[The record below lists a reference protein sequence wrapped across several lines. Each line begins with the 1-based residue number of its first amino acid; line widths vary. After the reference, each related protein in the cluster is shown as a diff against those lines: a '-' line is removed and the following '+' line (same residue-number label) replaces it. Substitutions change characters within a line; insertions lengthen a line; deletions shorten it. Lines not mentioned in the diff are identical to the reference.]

1 LALPKRTNF
10 IGSVIR
16 EWLSVSYLYREDV
29 FTPIHTGRFV
39 AKEIS
44 VKICNAI
51 KEIQGS
57 NDPEVFVKKLLKDTL
72 KWPIEI
78 DELEEFDF
86 DDLGYDWNSEL
97 EAMGLRSDE
106 GIQDL
111 FQIAKFPGWPL
122 GMFVVRFGSNSIFT
136 KGRGMTTPL
145 RNLLRNLIEKVRPT
159 ASHQTWSQDQL
170 LFMCH
175 HEHEYFQF
183 ARFTNVEGKNLP
195 KLQTFG
201 WGPSDPIRTLCEFN
215 LKHLEYKPGLDYT
228 EAIENIERAFDV
240 QSVTKQFYS
249 DYKSAFANFK
259 SELLEHAGCDDDD
272 EIHRYVQLVFNRF
285 LFLRFIEKKGWLR
298 FGDDGNYLRNLYKS
312 FVDRSLAFYQSGFL
326 PMALKGLVEP
336 GKQKSDVYGEVE
348 LIGGGLFEASKFDSK
363 FSNLP
368 NEMFSP
374 IIGASGLLYRYN
386 FTVQEST
393 PLDVQVAIDPE
404 MIGTM
409 FEELV
414 TDRDGKGAFYTPRV
428 VVSYMC
434 KEGIKSV
441 LGDKTDVDEEKIS
454 QLVDNENTTSIS
466 IQDAKEIR
474 EALDGIKAIDPACG
488 SGAYL
493 LGLLQ
498 ELIKIHENLQ
508 TLSSEFDRSKYDL
521 KLHIISRSIFGADID
536 PFATQIAMV
545 RLWLSLAVESEYP
558 VQLPNLDFNIETG
571 DSLLAPDP
579 SQVDWF
585 RGDLY
590 QQADRLAEKKEIYL
604 SAKTNIESL
613 RKDIKNEEREIRSK
627 LRKNI
632 DFPESVDFRIHF
644 AGVFSKNKGFD
655 LVLANPPYVRQE
667 DIKPSAYKQ
676 RLFSNYDI
684 GKIKPITK
692 KSDLYCY
699 FYIRG
704 FQLLRP
710 GGHHIFICS
719 NTWLDVGFGAPL
731 QNSIG
736 SRFKINLILDSAVER
751 QFSSA
756 DVNTIISFIEKS
768 KPSESNEIS
777 FTSLQSGFEESILRD
792 GLQKTFRKN
801 QQQLISEGFENTKYL
816 GSKWSNYLR
825 APDIYWKIVDQHY
838 DSFVKLKDISSV
850 SRGITSGC
858 DEFFYLNRQE
868 IDNWQIEKRYLKK
881 LMKSST
887 ESKNT
892 IPKESE
898 LTLSVFDCTESK
910 GRLSGTNALKYIQW
924 GEEQQFHKRTTFNSR
939 KRWYSLKERASPDLI
954 LPKSINQ
961 IYRVFKNEMN
971 VIVHQ
976 RLYEC
981 NLFESYSKDL
991 IHSLLNSTLVSFM
1004 LELNARTGLGQG
1016 LLDMTVYEV
1025 ANVLIPNPA
1034 MFNDLPKIDRE
1045 IGLLDEEFCSP
1056 DRLELDKIIF
1066 DKIGLSESEVIQL
1079 YESYRNVVYNR
1090 LGRSTTITNS

>member
-1 LALPKRTNF
+1 MA
-10 IGSVIR
+10 
-16 EWLSVSYLYREDV
+16 ED
-29 FTPIHTGRFV
+29 
-39 AKEIS
+39 IS
-44 VKICNAI
+44 MKICNAI

-201 WGPSDPIRTLCEFN
+201 WGPSDQIRTLCEFN
-215 LKHLEYKPGLDYT
+215 LKHLEYKPGLDYI

-249 DYKSAFANFK
+249 DYKSVFANFK
-259 SELLEHAGCDDDD
+259 SELLEHTGCDDDD
-272 EIHRYVQLVFNRF
+272 ELHRYVQLVFNRF

-298 FGDDGNYLRNLYKS
+298 FGEDGNYLRNLYNS
-312 FVDRSLAFYQSGFL
+312 FVDRGHDFYKAGFL
-326 PMALKGLVEP
+326 PMALKGLVVP
-336 GKQKSDVYGEVE
+336 GEQKSDVYGEVE
-348 LIGGGLFEASKFDSK
+348 LIGGGLFEVSKFDSK

-374 IIGASGLLYRYN
+374 IIGENGLLYRYN

-441 LGDKTDVDEEKIS
+441 LGDKTDVDEEKIGR
-454 QLVDNENTTSIS
+454 LVDNENTTSIS

-498 ELIKIHENLQ
+498 EIIKIHENLQ
-508 TLSSEFDRSKYDL
+508 TLSPKFDRTKYDL
-521 KLHIISRSIFGADID
+521 KLHIISRSIFGVDLD

-545 RLWLSLAVESEYP
+545 RLWLSLAVESQYP

-571 DSLLAPDP
+571 DALLAPDP

-585 RGDLY
+585 MGDLY
-590 QQADRLAEKKEIYL
+590 EQADRLAEKKEIYL
-604 SAKTNIESL
+604 SAKTNIERL
-613 RKDIKNEEREIRSK
+613 REEIKNEETEIRSR
-627 LRKNI
+627 LRKNG

-655 LVLANPPYVRQE
+655 LVLANPPYVRSEEIRFHE
-667 DIKPSAYKQ
+667 DKKVHDSRKKELLKRY
-676 RLFSNYDI
+676 RSCT
-684 GKIKPITK
+684 G

-699 FYIRG
+699 FYERSL
-704 FQLLRP
+704 QLLTST
-710 GGHHIFICS
+710 GIQCIICS
-719 NTWLDVGFGAPL
+719 NTWLDNKMGKSLRDYICSTSSVG
-731 QNSIG
+731 
-736 SRFKINLILDSAVER
+736 LILESEIEK
-751 QFSSA
+751 QFSTA
-756 DVNTIISFIEKS
+756 EVNTIITLIAKNPHKYENTDFINVCEPFARS
-768 KPSESNEIS
+768 SIS
-777 FTSLQSGFEESILRD
+777 GE
-792 GLQKTFRKN
+792 GFRKRSMRFDELKN
-801 QQQLISEGFENTKYL
+801 AELNEKTDFGIKWGATFLRPKEKHDLFIAATQESMKRPKQFLKGSSYLNTGGADAFFIISKYNEL
-816 GSKWSNYLR
+816 ADGINFSSK
-825 APDIYWKIVDQHY
+825 
-838 DSFVKLKDISSV
+838 VKLGKKEENYHGFLEHSMVTPLIKNITKGSSKLLINETDSYCFTP
-850 SRGITSGC
+850 SRELSTHAQAYVRWGEEMGFNKKPALKNKLNWYKPQRDMVNGATLIAPRTFS
-858 DEFFYLNRQE
+858 DRYNIYLNQYKHPSLRFYRLE
-868 IDNWQIEKRYLKK
+868 LV
-881 LMKSST
+881 
-887 ESKNT
+887 ESKNYDRYLPFFYSCFFYYFMELRGNKGLGGGALDFYIT
-892 IPKESE
+892 DMVEWEMPIPLVSDSTFSIFNEAKKEDFGDIRSE
-898 LTLSVFDCTESK
+898 YSNPESIPTNRNSLDFAIAEELGLSRDWVKWIRQETLS
-910 GRLSGTNALKYIQW
+910 
-924 GEEQQFHKRTTFNSR
+924 
-939 KRWYSLKERASPDLI
+939 
-954 LPKSINQ
+954 
-961 IYRVFKNEMN
+961 MM
-971 VIVHQ
+971 
-976 RLYEC
+976 
-981 NLFESYSKDL
+981 
-991 IHSLLNSTLVSFM
+991 LN
-1004 LELNARTGLGQG
+1004 R
-1016 LLDMTVYEV
+1016 
-1025 ANVLIPNPA
+1025 
-1034 MFNDLPKIDRE
+1034 
-1045 IGLLDEEFCSP
+1045 
-1056 DRLELDKIIF
+1056 F
-1066 DKIGLSESEVIQL
+1066 DKAKSSP
-1079 YESYRNVVYNR
+1079 N
-1090 LGRSTTITNS
+1090 

>member
-1 LALPKRTNF
+1 MCVA
-10 IGSVIR
+10 
-16 EWLSVSYLYREDV
+16 ED
-29 FTPIHTGRFV
+29 
-39 AKEIS
+39 IS
-44 VKICNAI
+44 VKIFNAI

-72 KWPIEI
+72 NWPIEI

-201 WGPSDPIRTLCEFN
+201 WGPSDQIRTLCEFN

-259 SELLEHAGCDDDD
+259 SELLEHAGCNDDD

-298 FGDDGNYLRNLYKS
+298 FGDDGNYLRNLYNS

-336 GKQKSDVYGEVE
+336 GKQNSDVYGEVE
-348 LIGGGLFEASKFDSK
+348 LIGGGLFEASIFDSK

-374 IIGASGLLYRYN
+374 IIGVNGLLYRYN

-393 PLDVQVAIDPE
+393 PLDVQIAIDPE

-434 KEGIKSV
+434 KEGLKSI
-441 LGDKTDVDEEKIS
+441 LEDKTDVDKEKIRN
-454 QLVDNENTTSIS
+454 LVDSEQTEAIS
-466 IQDAKEIR
+466 IPDAKKIR

-498 ELIKIHENLQ
+498 EIIKIHENLQ

-521 KLHIISRSIFGADID
+521 KLHIISRSIFGVDLD

-571 DSLLAPDP
+571 DALLAPDP

-585 RGDLY
+585 MQDLY
-590 QQADRLAEKKEIYL
+590 AQADRLAEKKEVYL

-613 RKDIKNEEREIRSK
+613 RDEIKNEEAEISAK
-627 LRKNI
+627 LRQNKDYSN
-632 DFPESVDFRIHF
+632 SVDFRIHF
-644 AGVFSKNKGFD
+644 ANVFSANGGFD

-667 DIKPSAYKQ
+667 DIKPANYKQ
-676 RLFSNYDI
+676 KLFDI
-684 GKIKPITK
+684 YKIGSIQPVER

-699 FYIRG
+699 FYIRAL
-704 FQLLRP
+704 QLLRK
-710 GGHHIFICS
+710 GGLQIFICS
-719 NTWLDVGFGAPL
+719 NTWLDVGFGIKL
-731 QNSIG
+731 QQFLLGNTTIM
-736 SRFKINLILDSAVER
+736 KIMDSAVER

-756 DVNTIISFIEKS
+756 DVNTIISFIGKRNLEDY
-768 KPSESNEIS
+768 EVE
-777 FTSLQSGFEESILRD
+777 FVSLQQPFTKAIANLDEQRHRIVS
-792 GLQKTFRKN
+792 KN
-801 QQQLISEGFENTKYL
+801 RLYEMGSENGEYIGT
-816 GSKWSNYLR
+816 KWSNHLR
-825 APDIYWKIVDQHY
+825 APDIYWKILDECQ
-838 DSFVKLKDISSV
+838 SKLIRLGDVAEI
-850 SRGITSGC
+850 SRGVTTGC
-858 DEFFYLNRQE
+858 NEFFYLKQSDITE
-868 IDNWQIEKRYLKK
+868 WQVESEYISPV
-881 LMKSST
+881 MKSSS
-887 ESKNT
+887 ESMHT
-892 IPKESE
+892 VPKLRDLQTSI
-898 LTLSVFDCTESK
+898 FNCDRSK
-910 GRLSGTNALKYIQW
+910 SRLFGTKALEYINW
-924 GEEQQFHKRTTFNSR
+924 GEEESRGFHLRPSTKNRN
-939 KRWYSLKERASPDLI
+939 RWYSIGSRTSPPI
-954 LPKSINQ
+954 ICPCSMNE
-961 IYRVFKNEMN
+961 IYRVFLNQNSVLVDK
-971 VIVHQ
+971 
-976 RLYEC
+976 RLYELYPKGD
-981 NLFESYSKDL
+981 NLELLFS
-991 IHSLLNSTLVSFM
+991 ILNSTITTLM
-1004 LELNARTGLGQG
+1004 IELGTRTGLGQG
-1016 LLDMTVYEV
+1016 LVDMTVYELKQIYV
-1025 ANVLIPNPA
+1025 PDP
-1034 MFNDLPKIDRE
+1034 DLFKSLPRIERE
-1045 IGLLDEEFCSP
+1045 IGPLSRELAQADRLALDRIILSEIGLNDSDIEEFYH
-1056 DRLELDKIIF
+1056 ELSKLVD
-1066 DKIGLSESEVIQL
+1066 
-1079 YESYRNVVYNR
+1079 NR
-1090 LGRSTTITNS
+1090 LNRSISIT

>member
-1 LALPKRTNF
+1 MA
-10 IGSVIR
+10 
-16 EWLSVSYLYREDV
+16 ED
-29 FTPIHTGRFV
+29 
-39 AKEIS
+39 IS
-44 VKICNAI
+44 VKIFNAI

-57 NDPEVFVKKLLKDTL
+57 NDPEVFAKKLLKDTL
-72 KWPIEI
+72 NWPIEI

-183 ARFTNVEGKNLP
+183 ARFTNVKGKNLP

-201 WGPSDPIRTLCEFN
+201 WGPSDQIRTLCEFN
-215 LKHLEYKPGLDYT
+215 LKHLEYNPGLDYT

-259 SELLEHAGCDDDD
+259 SELLEHTGCDDDD
-272 EIHRYVQLVFNRF
+272 ELHRYVQLVFNRF

-298 FGDDGNYLRNLYKS
+298 FGEDGNYLRNLYNS
-312 FVDRSLAFYQSGFL
+312 FVDRGHDFYKAGFL
-326 PMALKGLVEP
+326 PMALKGLVVP
-336 GKQKSDVYGEVE
+336 GEQKSDVYGEVE

-374 IIGASGLLYRYN
+374 IIGENGLLYRYN

-441 LGDKTDVDEEKIS
+441 LGDKTDVDEEKIG
-454 QLVDNENTTSIS
+454 QLVDNENSTSIS

-498 ELIKIHENLQ
+498 EIIKIHENLQ
-508 TLSSEFDRSKYDL
+508 TLSSEFDRSIYDL
-521 KLHIISRSIFGADID
+521 KLHIISRSIFGVDLD

-545 RLWLSLAVESEYP
+545 RLWLSLAVESENP

-571 DSLLAPDP
+571 DALLAPDP

-585 RGDLY
+585 MGELY
-590 QQADRLAEKKEIYL
+590 KQADRLAEKKEIYL
-604 SAKTNIESL
+604 SATSGIEKL
-613 RKDIKNEEREIRSK
+613 RKEIKDEESEIRSK
-627 LRKNI
+627 LRKGK
-632 DFPESVDFRIHF
+632 DVPQSVDFRIHF
-644 AGVFSKNKGFD
+644 ANVFSSNGGFD

-667 DIKPSAYKQ
+667 DIKPATYKQ
-676 RLFSNYDI
+676 QLFDTYKI
-684 GKIKPITK
+684 GSIQPVEK

-699 FYIRG
+699 FYIRAL
-704 FQLLRP
+704 QLLKTN
-710 GGHHIFICS
+710 GLQIFICS
-719 NTWLDVGFGAPL
+719 NSWLDVGFGVNL
-731 QNSIG
+731 QHFFLKRYRVRTLID
-736 SRFKINLILDSAVER
+736 SRKER
-751 QFSSA
+751 QFASA
-756 DVNTIISFIEKS
+756 EVNTIISIIQKAPPAETEFLMLEGEFEQSIHDANLQTSRIYLQEELVKAGQDERESYTGQRLSLYHRAPPVYLDMMATLGLQSQPLKQLASVQRGPVTGKNEFFFVEVGGEKIEKIEDEFLYDILRRPQECPQILTS
-768 KPSESNEIS
+768 NSERSVQL
-777 FTSLQSGFEESILRD
+777 FTTTRPKSSLQTTGALDYIIEGESLNYHKGSSTKTRNPWYKIRLLEPAPLLWMEIMGKSHRVFLND
-792 GLQKTFRKN
+792 ANIRHSDKFYGIYITDQK
-801 QQQLISEGFENTKYL
+801 
-816 GSKWSNYLR
+816 
-825 APDIYWKIVDQHY
+825 VDH
-838 DSFVKLKDISSV
+838 VKLNI
-850 SRGITSGC
+850 
-858 DEFFYLNRQE
+858 
-868 IDNWQIEKRYLKK
+868 W
-881 LMKSST
+881 
-887 ESKNT
+887 
-892 IPKESE
+892 
-898 LTLSVFDCTESK
+898 
-910 GRLSGTNALKYIQW
+910 
-924 GEEQQFHKRTTFNSR
+924 
-939 KRWYSLKERASPDLI
+939 
-954 LPKSINQ
+954 
-961 IYRVFKNEMN
+961 
-971 VIVHQ
+971 
-976 RLYEC
+976 
-981 NLFESYSKDL
+981 
-991 IHSLLNSTLVSFM
+991 LNSTPIILHKLLTSF
-1004 LELNARTGLGQG
+1004 NSLGAG
-1016 LLDMTVYEV
+1016 ALKTPVYGVED
-1025 ANVLIPNPA
+1025 IPVP
-1034 MFNDLPKIDRE
+1034 DLSEIEFDEEAYAEFISRE
-1045 IGLLDEEFCSP
+1045 IKSVDEEMNME
-1056 DRLELDKIIF
+1056 DRIRLEAPLMNLLGIDEEVQAIMRAHVASMIQDRTK
-1066 DKIGLSESEVIQL
+1066 KAESV
-1079 YESYRNVVYNR
+1079 
-1090 LGRSTTITNS
+1090 

>member
-1 LALPKRTNF
+1 MGFRATPSNASEL
-10 IGSVIR
+10 IGGVQSLGI
-16 EWLSVSYLYREDV
+16 EREDV
-29 FTPIHTGRFV
+29 FTSINTGMCV
-39 AKEIS
+39 AEDIS
-44 VKICNAI
+44 VKIFNAI

-72 KWPIEI
+72 NWPIEI

-201 WGPSDPIRTLCEFN
+201 WGPSDQIRTLCEFN

-259 SELLEHAGCDDDD
+259 SELLEHAGCNDDD

-298 FGDDGNYLRNLYKS
+298 FGDDGNYLRNLYNS
-312 FVDRSLAFYQSGFL
+312 FVDRGHAFYKAGFL

-374 IIGASGLLYRYN
+374 IIGENGLLYRYN

-434 KEGIKSV
+434 KEGIKSM

-466 IQDAKEIR
+466 IQDAKKIR

-521 KLHIISRSIFGADID
+521 KLHIISRSIFGVDLD

-545 RLWLSLAVESEYP
+545 RLWLSLAVESEHP

-571 DSLLAPDP
+571 DALLAPDP

-585 RGDLY
+585 MGELY
-590 QQADRLAEKKEIYL
+590 KQADRLAEKKEIYL
-604 SAKTNIESL
+604 SATSGIE
-613 RKDIKNEEREIRSK
+613 K
-627 LRKNI
+627 LRKEI
-632 DFPESVDFRIHF
+632 KDEESEIRTKLRKGKDVPQSVDFRIHF
-644 AGVFSKNKGFD
+644 ANVFSSNGGFD

-667 DIKPSAYKQ
+667 DIKPATYKQ
-676 RLFSNYDI
+676 QLFDTYKI
-684 GKIKPITK
+684 GSIQPVEK

-699 FYIRG
+699 FYIRAL
-704 FQLLRP
+704 QLLRSS
-710 GGHHIFICS
+710 GLQIFICS
-719 NTWLDVGFGAPL
+719 NTWLDVGFGIPL
-731 QNSIG
+731 QNYLLEKTTI
-736 SRFKINLILDSAVER
+736 IEIIDSAVEK

-756 DVNTIISFIEKS
+756 EVNTIISKIKKTKIPMKKS
-768 KPSESNEIS
+768 
-777 FTSLQSGFEESILRD
+777 SLQVYNLDSI
-792 GLQKTFRKN
+792 GQFTTPNF
-801 QQQLISEGFENTKYL
+801 
-816 GSKWSNYLR
+816 
-825 APDIYWKIVDQHY
+825 
-838 DSFVKLKDISSV
+838 
-850 SRGITSGC
+850 
-858 DEFFYLNRQE
+858 
-868 IDNWQIEKRYLKK
+868 KK
-881 LMKSST
+881 L
-887 ESKNT
+887 
-892 IPKESE
+892 
-898 LTLSVFDCTESK
+898 
-910 GRLSGTNALKYIQW
+910 
-924 GEEQQFHKRTTFNSR
+924 EQQ
-939 KRWYSLKERASPDLI
+939 
-954 LPKSINQ
+954 
-961 IYRVFKNEMN
+961 
-971 VIVHQ
+971 VIVI
-976 RLYEC
+976 Y
-981 NLFESYSKDL
+981 L
-991 IHSLLNSTLVSFM
+991 I
-1004 LELNARTGLGQG
+1004 RG
-1016 LLDMTVYEV
+1016 
-1025 ANVLIPNPA
+1025 
-1034 MFNDLPKIDRE
+1034 
-1045 IGLLDEEFCSP
+1045 
-1056 DRLELDKIIF
+1056 
-1066 DKIGLSESEVIQL
+1066 
-1079 YESYRNVVYNR
+1079 
-1090 LGRSTTITNS
+1090 

>member
-1 LALPKRTNF
+1 MCVA
-10 IGSVIR
+10 
-16 EWLSVSYLYREDV
+16 ED
-29 FTPIHTGRFV
+29 
-39 AKEIS
+39 IS
-44 VKICNAI
+44 VKIFNAI

-72 KWPIEI
+72 NWPIEI

-201 WGPSDPIRTLCEFN
+201 WGPSDQIRTLCEFN

-259 SELLEHAGCDDDD
+259 SELLEHAGCNDDD

-298 FGDDGNYLRNLYKS
+298 FGDDGNYLRNLYNS
-312 FVDRSLAFYQSGFL
+312 FVDRDHAFYKAGFL

-348 LIGGGLFEASKFDSK
+348 LIGGGLFEASIFDSK

-374 IIGASGLLYRYN
+374 IIGVNGLLYRYN

-393 PLDVQVAIDPE
+393 PLDVQIAIDPE

-434 KEGIKSV
+434 KEGLKSI
-441 LGDKTDVDEEKIS
+441 LEDKTDVDKEKIRN
-454 QLVDNENTTSIS
+454 LVDSEQTEAIS
-466 IQDAKEIR
+466 IPDAKKIR

-498 ELIKIHENLQ
+498 EIIKIHENLQ

-521 KLHIISRSIFGADID
+521 KLHIISRSIFGVDLD

-571 DSLLAPDP
+571 DALLAPDP

-585 RGDLY
+585 MQDLY
-590 QQADRLAEKKEIYL
+590 AQADRLAEKKEVYL

-613 RKDIKNEEREIRSK
+613 RDEIKNEEAEISAK
-627 LRKNI
+627 LRQNKDYSN
-632 DFPESVDFRIHF
+632 SVDFRIHF
-644 AGVFSKNKGFD
+644 AGVFSKNGGFD

-667 DIKPSAYKQ
+667 DIKPANYKQ
-676 RLFSNYDI
+676 KLFDI
-684 GKIKPITK
+684 YKIGSIQPVER

-699 FYIRG
+699 FYIRAL
-704 FQLLRP
+704 QLLRK
-710 GGHHIFICS
+710 GGLQIFICS
-719 NTWLDVGFGAPL
+719 NTWLDVGFGIKL
-731 QNSIG
+731 QQFLLGNTTIM
-736 SRFKINLILDSAVER
+736 KIMDSAVER

-756 DVNTIISFIEKS
+756 DVNTIISFIGKRNLEDY
-768 KPSESNEIS
+768 EVE
-777 FTSLQSGFEESILRD
+777 FVSLQQPFTKAIANLDEQRHRIVS
-792 GLQKTFRKN
+792 KN
-801 QQQLISEGFENTKYL
+801 RLYEMGSENGEYIGT
-816 GSKWSNYLR
+816 KWSNHLR
-825 APDIYWKIVDQHY
+825 APDIYWKILDECQ
-838 DSFVKLKDISSV
+838 SKLIRLGDVAEI
-850 SRGITSGC
+850 SRGVTTGC
-858 DEFFYLNRQE
+858 NEFFYLKQSDITE
-868 IDNWQIEKRYLKK
+868 WQVESEYISPV
-881 LMKSST
+881 MKSSS
-887 ESKNT
+887 ESMHT
-892 IPKESE
+892 VPKLRDLQTSI
-898 LTLSVFDCTESK
+898 FNCDRSK
-910 GRLSGTNALKYIQW
+910 SRLFGTKALEYINW
-924 GEEQQFHKRTTFNSR
+924 GEEESRGFHLRPSTKNRN
-939 KRWYSLKERASPDLI
+939 RWYSIGSRTSPPI
-954 LPKSINQ
+954 ICPCSMNE
-961 IYRVFKNEMN
+961 IYRVFLNQNSVLVDK
-971 VIVHQ
+971 
-976 RLYEC
+976 RLYELYPKGD
-981 NLFESYSKDL
+981 NLELLFS
-991 IHSLLNSTLVSFM
+991 ILNSTITTLM
-1004 LELNARTGLGQG
+1004 IELGTRTGLGQG
-1016 LLDMTVYEV
+1016 LVDMTVYELKQIYV
-1025 ANVLIPNPA
+1025 PDP
-1034 MFNDLPKIDRE
+1034 DLFKSLPRIERE
-1045 IGLLDEEFCSP
+1045 IGPLSRELAQADRLALDRIILSEIGLNDSDIEEFYH
-1056 DRLELDKIIF
+1056 ELSKLVD
-1066 DKIGLSESEVIQL
+1066 
-1079 YESYRNVVYNR
+1079 NR
-1090 LGRSTTITNS
+1090 LNRSISIT

>member
-1 LALPKRTNF
+1 MA
-10 IGSVIR
+10 
-16 EWLSVSYLYREDV
+16 ED
-29 FTPIHTGRFV
+29 
-39 AKEIS
+39 IS
-44 VKICNAI
+44 VKIFNAI

-57 NDPEVFVKKLLKDTL
+57 KDPEVFVKKLLKDTL
-72 KWPIEI
+72 NWPIEI

-201 WGPSDPIRTLCEFN
+201 WGPSDQIRTLCEFN

-240 QSVTKQFYS
+240 QSVTKKFYS
-249 DYKSAFANFK
+249 DYKSTFANFK
-259 SELLEHAGCDDDD
+259 SELLEHTGCDDDD
-272 EIHRYVQLVFNRF
+272 ELHRYVQLVFNRF

-298 FGDDGNYLRNLYKS
+298 FGDDGNYLLNLYNS

-348 LIGGGLFEASKFDSK
+348 LIGGGLFEASIFDSK

-374 IIGASGLLYRYN
+374 IIGANGLLYRYN

-466 IQDAKEIR
+466 IQDAKKIR
-474 EALDGIKAIDPACG
+474 ETLDGVKAIDPACG

-498 ELIKIHENLQ
+498 EIMKIHENLQ
-508 TLSSEFDRSKYDL
+508 ALSSEFDRSKYDL
-521 KLHIISRSIFGADID
+521 KLHIISRSIFGADLD

-571 DSLLAPDP
+571 DALLAPDP

-585 RGDLY
+585 MQNLY
-590 QQADRLAEKKEIYL
+590 AQADRLAEKKEVYL

-613 RKDIKNEEREIRSK
+613 RDEIKNEEAEIRSK
-627 LRKNI
+627 LRRNKDYSN
-632 DFPESVDFRIHF
+632 SVDFRIHF
-644 AGVFSKNKGFD
+644 AGVFSKNGGFD

-667 DIKPSAYKQ
+667 DIKPANYKQ
-676 RLFSNYDI
+676 KLFDI
-684 GKIKPITK
+684 YKIGSIQPVEK

-699 FYIRG
+699 FYIRAL
-704 FQLLRP
+704 QLLRK
-710 GGHHIFICS
+710 GGLQIFICS
-719 NTWLDVGFGAPL
+719 NTWLDVGFGIKL
-731 QNSIG
+731 QQFLLGNTTIM
-736 SRFKINLILDSAVER
+736 KIMDSAVER

-756 DVNTIISFIEKS
+756 DVNTIMSFIGKRNLEDY
-768 KPSESNEIS
+768 EVE
-777 FTSLQSGFEESILRD
+777 FVSLQQPFTKAIGNLDEQRHRIVS
-792 GLQKTFRKN
+792 KN
-801 QQQLISEGFENTKYL
+801 RLYEMGSENGEYIGT
-816 GSKWSNYLR
+816 KWSNHLR
-825 APDIYWKIVDQHY
+825 APDIYWKILDKCQ
-838 DSFVKLKDISSV
+838 SKLIRLGDAAEI
-850 SRGITSGC
+850 SRGVTTGC
-858 DEFFYLNRQE
+858 NEFFYLKQSDLTE
-868 IDNWQIEKRYLKK
+868 WQVESEYISPV
-881 LMKSST
+881 MKSSS
-887 ESKNT
+887 ESMHT
-892 IPKESE
+892 VPKLRDLQTSI
-898 LTLSVFDCTESK
+898 FNCDRSK
-910 GRLSGTNALKYIQW
+910 SRLSGTKALEYINW
-924 GEEQQFHKRTTFNSR
+924 GEEESQGFHLRPSTKNRN
-939 KRWYSLKERASPDLI
+939 RWYSIGSRTSPPI
-954 LPKSINQ
+954 ICPCSMNE
-961 IYRVFKNEMN
+961 IYRVFLNQNSVLVDK
-971 VIVHQ
+971 
-976 RLYEC
+976 RLYELYPKGD
-981 NLFESYSKDL
+981 NLELLFS
-991 IHSLLNSTLVSFM
+991 ILNSTITTLM
-1004 LELNARTGLGQG
+1004 IELGTRTGLGQG
-1016 LLDMTVYEV
+1016 LVDMTVYEFKQIYV
-1025 ANVLIPNPA
+1025 PDP
-1034 MFNDLPKIDRE
+1034 DLFKALPRIERE
-1045 IGLLDEEFCSP
+1045 IGPLSRELAQADRLALDRIILSEIGLNDSEIEEFYQ
-1056 DRLELDKIIF
+1056 ELSKLVD
-1066 DKIGLSESEVIQL
+1066 
-1079 YESYRNVVYNR
+1079 NR
-1090 LGRSTTITNS
+1090 LNRSISIT